1 MHDLET
7 KISTIKNIRPSIYD
21 SSWTSDHRLIE
32 AEAIKIERHSRYAE
46 RREPNAY
53 DWPHR

>member
-32 AEAIKIERHSRYAE
+32 VEAIKIERHSRYAE